1 MSNAFTKTFEISIFA
16 ENIQTVQPQ
25 PFSMSD
31 ISSYEKELAFQADR
45 RKATT
50 EFIKI
55 ISDLWYDKAI
65 EVVLFK
71 NQIIDKNVSDI
82 INLHEYAGEFVQ
94 KPMSIFDS
102 VEILRAINDLNLPPA
117 KLDIGKLTYEYNS
130 SQNAHLNVKAFVI
143 DKLKDAQSSKAIK
156 PKDVVLYGF
165 GRIGR
170 LVARE
175 LMAKTGRGSQLRLR
189 AIVVR
194 GELNR
199 EMLEKRAALLK
210 TDSVHGPFT
219 GTVDVDENKQAL
231 IINGTTVKIISAN
244 QPEDIDYTKHGISN
258 ALIIDNTGAFRDK
271 TALSRHLKS
280 KGANKVLLTAPG
292 KEVPNI
298 VHGVNHKDFD
308 PDKTNIYS
316 AASCTTNAI
325 TPILKVIEDSLGIK
339 KGHLETIHA
348 YTNDQNLVDNMHSKY
363 RRGRAAALNMVIT
376 ETGAGTAVAKALPSL
391 KGKLTSNAIRVPV
404 PNGSLAILN
413 LEVKNKTS
421 KEGVDTI
428 LKKYALEGDLVEQIK
443 YALSNEL
450 VSSDIVA
457 TTAPSIYDSKATIVA
472 PDGKNIVLYIW
483 YDNEYGYSHQVIR
496 LAKYIAKVRRYTYY

>member
-1 MSNAFTKTFEISIFA
+1 MN
-16 ENIQTVQPQ
+16 
-25 PFSMSD
+25 D
-31 ISSYEKELAFQADR
+31 IRSYEKELAFQADR

-94 KPMSIFDS
+94 KPISIFDS
-102 VEILRAINDLNLPPA
+102 VEILRAINDIKLPPA
-117 KLDIGKLTYEYNS
+117 KLDIGKLTYEYHSDDN
-130 SQNAHLNVKAFVI
+130 NHLNVKAFVL
-143 DKLKDAQSSKAIK
+143 DKLKDSNATKEIK

-189 AIVVR
+189 AVVVR
-194 GELNR
+194 GELTQ
-199 EMLEKRAALLK
+199 EILEKRAALLK
-210 TDSVHGPFT
+210 TDSVHGQFM
-219 GTVDVDENKQAL
+219 GTVDVDTENHAL
-231 IINGTTVKIISAN
+231 IINGTTVRFISADK
-244 QPEDIDYTKHGISN
+244 PEVIDYTKYGIYN
-258 ALIIDNTGAFRDK
+258 ALIIDNTGAFRDQK
-271 TALSRHLKS
+271 ALSRHLEA
-280 KGANKVLLTAPG
+280 KGAGRVLLTAPG

-298 VHGVNHKDFD
+298 VHGVNQNEFD
-308 PDKTNIYS
+308 PDDTKIYS

-325 TPILKVIEDSLGIK
+325 TPILKVVEDSLGIK
-339 KGHLETIHA
+339 KGHIETIHA
-348 YTNDQNLVDNMHSKY
+348 YTNDQNLVDNMHKKY

-376 ETGAGTAVAKALPSL
+376 ETGAGEAVAKALPVL

-413 LEVKNKTS
+413 LEVKTKTS
-421 KEGVDTI
+421 KESVNTI

-443 YALSNEL
+443 YSLSNEL
-450 VSSDIVA
+450 VSSDIVGA
-457 TTAPSIYDSKATIVA
+457 SAPSIYDSKATLVSA
-472 PDGKNIVLYIW
+472 DGKNLVMYIW

-496 LAKYIAKVRRYTYY
+496 LAKYISKVRRFTYY